1 MTLLKSSLGRLR
13 IVAFLE
19 GLSFVLLVG
28 IATPLKYYGGY
39 PHATQ
44 ELGMAH
50 GVLFI
55 LYLVLAL
62 PVIIKYKWSAI
73 TSILVL
79 LASLVPL
86 GTFIAEYKLFRHEA
100 RG

>member
-1 MTLLKSSLGRLR
+1 MKLLKSNLGRLR

-19 GLSFVLLVG
+19 GLSFILLVG

-50 GVLFI
+50 GILFV
-55 LYLVLAL
+55 LYLILAL
-62 PVIIKYKWSAI
+62 PVIIEYKWSAM
-73 TSILVL
+73 TSALVF
-79 LASLVPL
+79 LASLIPL
-86 GTFIAEYKLFRHEA
+86 GTFIAEYKLFRKQE
-100 RG
+100 